1 MLSSSLSSQN
11 TLPSLY
17 VGEITPRDK
26 ESLSLSSKIRN
37 QIVISILSAQKGKYN
52 ILDDELVKQL
62 SIKVAKLQKQGCD
75 DTECRRALDLAIDWD
90 EKIVGEIQKEGNKY
104 SLLLKIY
111 RMNKESYQPNIKSS
125 IYKNFLSFQLDF
137 YVREMS
143 RSLLDSGYS
152 PDYSLA
158 PKKEGEEIQ
167 EKTELGFFS
176 DKTLW
181 GNALFPGYNR
191 ITKGDSSGY
200 VLGSAWTVSLLGI
213 LVTYPKYS
221 SANSSN
227 STWATNAFVI
237 PALMPSG
244 SEVMGGYYASTQ
256 LDLSYKEAYSQG
268 QILNGFGLIAI
279 GVWAYSWLYNLETT
293 DKSITKLPHTDWNLD
308 FQVKRQVDK
317 GIGSLPESQY
327 VLQFQRSLE

>member
-1 MLSSSLSSQN
+1 MKNTFLFYSIFLCAILMLSSSLSSQN

-26 ESLSLSSKIRN
+26 ESQIFSSKIRN

-125 IYKNFLSFQLDF
+125 IYKKFFSFQLDF

-143 RSLLDSGYS
+143 RSLLDSGY
-152 PDYSLA
+152 
-158 PKKEGEEIQ
+158 
-167 EKTELGFFS
+167 
-176 DKTLW
+176 
-181 GNALFPGYNR
+181 
-191 ITKGDSSGY
+191 
-200 VLGSAWTVSLLGI
+200 
-213 LVTYPKYS
+213 
-221 SANSSN
+221 
-227 STWATNAFVI
+227 
-237 PALMPSG
+237 
-244 SEVMGGYYASTQ
+244 
-256 LDLSYKEAYSQG
+256 
-268 QILNGFGLIAI
+268 
-279 GVWAYSWLYNLETT
+279 
-293 DKSITKLPHTDWNLD
+293 
-308 FQVKRQVDK
+308 
-317 GIGSLPESQY
+317 
-327 VLQFQRSLE
+327 